1 MVRFI
6 DVEITSRKNDALKF
20 AASLLTSK
28 GRKKENAFRF
38 DGIKLFC
45 EAVRC
50 GVCIDTVLIRSDAME
65 EILSRLDERC
75 DGWREKLSA
84 KVIPVK
90 DGVFDAVSE
99 ENAPEGI
106 ICIAKYLDKSEKS
119 GTIIRRDFFSSEN
132 SFNNMGNMSNADDT
146 GNKHGTRRIMA
157 AEAIRDPGNLG
168 TIIRTCKAMGVDTL
182 CLSSDCADILS
193 SKVIRSS
200 MGAVFALDVCECK
213 DLCMALESMKED
225 GRRIL
230 ATALYGESV
239 PLSKMKLDACDVFVI
254 GNEGHGLSNGV
265 LSVADRCVY
274 IDMYSGPG
282 CESLNAGVAAAICAW
297 EQKRQLCE

>member
-6 DVEITSRKNDALKF
+6 DTEITSRKNDVLKF
-20 AASLLTSK
+20 AASLLTSR
-28 GRKKENAFRF
+28 GRKKEKAFRF

-50 GVCIDTVLIRSDAME
+50 GVCIDTVLIRSDAMDG
-65 EILSRLDERC
+65 ILARLDERC
-75 DGWREKLSA
+75 EGWRDKLSA
-84 KVIPVK
+84 RVISVK

-119 GTIIRRDFFSSEN
+119 GTIIRRDFFCSEK
-132 SFNNMGNMSNADDT
+132 SFNNMDGSA
-146 GNKHGTRRIMA
+146 RRIMA
-157 AEAIRDPGNLG
+157 TEAIRDPGNLG

-200 MGAVFALDVCECK
+200 MGAVFALDVCECE
-213 DLCMALESMKED
+213 DLCGALELMKAD

-239 PLSKMKLDACDVFVI
+239 PLSGMKLDARDVFVI
-254 GNEGHGLSNGV
+254 GNEGHGLSGEV

-297 EQKRQLCE
+297 EQKRQTGEIG